1 MGTILNG
8 SLLYTLIRNNILRQL
23 STNILIGGL
32 LLGDF
37 IGAFFEIPFPALSL
51 IYCRWIFTYIGCVFE
66 AIITYF
72 VGCSNMYML
81 CLISIDRYSIMTRSF
96 QEPSGIIQRTYTS
109 IGCVYILS
117 LFWTIMP
124 LLGWSSYDYEGVGV
138 SCSIKWTERTFN
150 VISYNITV
158 LIFVYFIPVMIILI
172 TNIKIYL
179 LIRNRRRWFTTKL
192 NQSSV
197 RRRLLIERRVLHT
210 ISLVIGGFLIA
221 WTPYAILVV
230 IRAFFDANHISPIM
244 DTIPALFA
252 KTSFIWNPL
261 ILIVRNGNFRQYIP
275 FITSKH
281 RSQSSK

>member
-1 MGTILNG
+1 MNLSISVFTNISQLKQIESCHILRLFGYYLILLWIIGTILNG

-124 LLGWSSYDYEGVGV
+124 LLGWSSYDYE
-138 SCSIKWTERTFN
+138 
-150 VISYNITV
+150 
-158 LIFVYFIPVMIILI
+158 
-172 TNIKIYL
+172 
-179 LIRNRRRWFTTKL
+179 IRNRRRWFTTKL

-210 ISLVIGGFLIA
+210 ISFVIGGFLIA

-230 IRAFFDANHISPIM
+230 IRAFFDANHISSIM

>member
-124 LLGWSSYDYEGVGV
+124 LLGWSSYDYE
-138 SCSIKWTERTFN
+138 
-150 VISYNITV
+150 
-158 LIFVYFIPVMIILI
+158 
-172 TNIKIYL
+172 
-179 LIRNRRRWFTTKL
+179 IRNRRRWFTTKL

-230 IRAFFDANHISPIM
+230 IRAFFDANHISSIM

-261 ILIVRNGNFRQYIP
+261 ILIVRNGNFRQYTP